1 MATPLSYNDIIADLR
16 TKIETKNPSTKRGL
30 ETSIEDYQINDK
42 NQQPINL
49 GKATLTVTK
58 NDNGNGRKSEL
69 TFNNNIT
76 LSQTGN
82 SNDMNRNPMFT
93 FLSNGQPIV
102 EPMVGI
108 LDKPLFTPVPAPAG
122 GKRNKSNKSKT
133 PKRGGSVLAKLAA
146 PGVLLV
152 ASELYKR
159 RQSRTSKNKSRKFRK
174 TRKYGRK

>member
-1 MATPLSYNDIIADLR
+1 MATPLSYNDIVQQGLKSNNYTVDGESVVFNQITFKNVSNPKDSMNPFKKFCYGYKCRDGVFGTAD
-16 TKIETKNPSTKRGL
+16 TL
-30 ETSIEDYQINDK
+30 ENLQ
-42 NQQPINL
+42 NQQIFIPEQQQ
-49 GKATLTVTK
+49 AY
-58 NDNGNGRKSEL
+58 
-69 TFNNNIT
+69 
-76 LSQTGN
+76 
-82 SNDMNRNPMFT
+82 
-93 FLSNGQPIV
+93 
-102 EPMVGI
+102 
-108 LDKPLFTPVPAPAG
+108 G